1 MPFAYPC
8 APVPET
14 VEGYYGRLCPGEW
27 PGFDEDMLR
36 ELARRMKD
44 SHEKRLARARPLDGL
59 TRLPSGYVYFGQFIG
74 HDLTRDGRTLADAGP
89 DVEATPNY
97 RTSKLDLDHLYGKSP
112 AAVPCLYESDG
123 ERLKLGL
130 THEATTLTGQT
141 LPASLNDLPRRN
153 GVPLTID
160 PRSDENLFAAQL
172 HVLFAKFHNQALEL
186 LKEQPALSPGP
197 TGSSLFHQARR
208 FVTWQYHWFILYDFL
223 PRLVRTKVLQQ
234 VERDSFSL
242 FSYPYSPADA
252 PLALPVEFTIAAFRF
267 GHSMVRGSYIL
278 NDHGSQSLETIMR
291 MTKGGGGIAER
302 LSAQYVI
309 DWGRFVGATPGR
321 VNRARLIDTHITE
334 QLYTIRCPTARGVRW
349 KDEEGPAQT
358 GKMDALVPPLPE
370 LTLRRGSKVR
380 IPSAQ
385 EFMSYFGFP
394 LTVKSDHIAPLSDM
408 AFFRSS
414 GLAER
419 TPLWYYILREAA
431 TEPNPEPGFGPYPPR
446 QKLGTLGS
454 LIVSEVIYQAL
465 NSDGDSIRHIGRT
478 WQPPTF
484 RFGRSHRLWSLRSL
498 GELAAFVADAP
509 NMPDRCL

>member
-1 MPFAYPC
+1 
-8 APVPET
+8 
-14 VEGYYGRLCPGEW
+14 
-27 PGFDEDMLR
+27 
-36 ELARRMKD
+36 
-44 SHEKRLARARPLDGL
+44 
-59 TRLPSGYVYFGQFIG
+59 
-74 HDLTRDGRTLADAGP
+74 
-89 DVEATPNY
+89 
-97 RTSKLDLDHLYGKSP
+97 
-112 AAVPCLYESDG
+112 
-123 ERLKLGL
+123 
-130 THEATTLTGQT
+130 
-141 LPASLNDLPRRN
+141 
-153 GVPLTID
+153 
-160 PRSDENLFAAQL
+160 
-172 HVLFAKFHNQALEL
+172 
-186 LKEQPALSPGP
+186 
-197 TGSSLFHQARR
+197 
-208 FVTWQYHWFILYDFL
+208 
-223 PRLVRTKVLQQ
+223 
-234 VERDSFSL
+234 
-242 FSYPYSPADA
+242 
-252 PLALPVEFTIAAFRF
+252 
-267 GHSMVRGSYIL
+267 
-278 NDHGSQSLETIMR
+278 MR